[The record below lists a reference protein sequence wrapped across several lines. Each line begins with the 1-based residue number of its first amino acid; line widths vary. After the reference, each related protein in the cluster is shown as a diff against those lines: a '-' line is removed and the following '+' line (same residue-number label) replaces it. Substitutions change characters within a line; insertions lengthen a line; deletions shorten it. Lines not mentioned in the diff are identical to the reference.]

1 MELAR
6 AFLPDDGFE
15 TIPYSG
21 NPIRYLPSADSYLV
35 NEKGTEDREEI
46 LKTAMEEGTNL
57 YGREFRET
65 GKEVVP
71 IQEDDKDEYEYYEYY
86 YYKAK

>member
-21 NPIRYLPSADSYLV
+21 NPIRYLPSTNSYLV
-35 NEKGTEDREEI
+35 NEKGTADREEI
-46 LKTAMEEGTNL
+46 K
-57 YGREFRET
+57 REFYGLLSGLT
-65 GKEVVP
+65 GISP
-71 IQEDDKDEYEYYEYY
+71 P
-86 YYKAK
+86 